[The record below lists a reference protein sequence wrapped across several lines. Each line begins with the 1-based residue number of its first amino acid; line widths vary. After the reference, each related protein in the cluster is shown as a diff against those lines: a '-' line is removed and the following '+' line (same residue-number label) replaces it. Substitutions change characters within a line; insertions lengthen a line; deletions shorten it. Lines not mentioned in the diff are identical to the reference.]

1 MDTYQN
7 TAEDLL
13 RELAQL
19 KSQQRAIEADIKV
32 IQEQLAHHVDN
43 GDLDHLKTD
52 ANSTFRFE
60 ETNFVYSAGKVSW
73 NYDGCDDVQIAA
85 ENLKELQSVAQ
96 SAGLA
101 IRKQGKPFWTV
112 RA

>member
-19 KSQQRAIEADIKV
+19 KSQQRAIDAAIKV
-32 IQEQLAHHVDN
+32 AQERLSSHVDN

-52 ANSTFRFE
+52 AESTFRFE
-60 ETNFVYSAGKVSW
+60 ETNFIYCPGRVSW
-73 NYDGCDDVQIAA
+73 NYDGCEDVQIAA
-85 ENLKELQSVAQ
+85 ENLKELQGAAQ
-96 SAGLA
+96 GAGLA
-101 IRKQGKPFWTV
+101 TRKQGKPFWSV
-112 RA
+112 R